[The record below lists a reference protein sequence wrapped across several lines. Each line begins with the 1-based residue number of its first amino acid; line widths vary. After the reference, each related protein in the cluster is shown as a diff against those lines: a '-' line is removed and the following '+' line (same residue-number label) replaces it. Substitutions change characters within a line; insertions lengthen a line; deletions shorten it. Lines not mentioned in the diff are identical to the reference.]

1 VDPIPHPVWRDNVLL
16 ALGRFDEDALW
27 ADTIGGLFDGFPDAE
42 IERRGVI
49 CWASPWD
56 FSGWEISEGVWR
68 SWLWIRLLSRYYY
81 TVSIYQI
88 LNAVSRVS

>member
-1 VDPIPHPVWRDNVLL
+1 VDLIPHPVWRDNVLL

-56 FSGWEISEGVWR
+56 FSRWEISEGFRR
-68 SWLWIRLLSRYYY
+68 S
-81 TVSIYQI
+81 
-88 LNAVSRVS
+88 